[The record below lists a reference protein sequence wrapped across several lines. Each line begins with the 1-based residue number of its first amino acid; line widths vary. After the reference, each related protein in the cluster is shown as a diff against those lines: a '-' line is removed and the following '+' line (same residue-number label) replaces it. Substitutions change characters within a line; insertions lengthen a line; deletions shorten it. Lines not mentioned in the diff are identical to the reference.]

1 MGILQNQYNKTQQDD
16 LMGLFQGVE
25 WQMMI
30 SGCIDADK
38 NKTLERIDGLV
49 ARYRVMV
56 AKQTRLQI
64 GAIGALVDYKGL
76 HVHLLLVGQNRFGN
90 TLRDLDADKVRELQR
105 MWFGLLGGTCR
116 YSSIF
121 NLEGVKRY
129 VIGENLINKW
139 STVLTPV
146 GISLLRKIK
155 RVNRR
160 KNAGQNSTCY

>member
-1 MGILQNQYNKTQQDD
+1 MGILQVQYSKTQQDD

-38 NKTLERIDGLV
+38 NKAFERIDGLV
-49 ARYRVMV
+49 ARYRTMV
-56 AKQTRLQI
+56 AKQTGLQI

-129 VIGENLINKW
+129 VIGENLVNKW

>member
-1 MGILQNQYNKTQQDD
+1 
-16 LMGLFQGVE
+16 MGLFQGVE

-76 HVHLLLVGQNRFGN
+76 HVHLLMIGQNRFGN
-90 TLRDLDADKVRELQR
+90 ILRDLDADQVRELQR
-105 MWFGLLGGTCR
+105 TWYGLFGGTCR
-116 YSSIF
+116 YSSIYD
-121 NLEGVKRY
+121 LEGVKRY
-129 VIGENLINKW
+129 VIGENLVNKW